1 MNVKDRIKD
10 AVNNGVKIKTI
21 SEKAEVSYF
30 RLKSI
35 INPKACKGE
44 SNFDRFE
51 EARINEAL
59 DSIKNSF

>member
-1 MNVKDRIKD
+1 MNVKERIRS
-10 AVNNGVKIKTI
+10 AVNNGVTAKSI
-21 SEKAEVSYF
+21 SEKAEVSYY

-35 INPKACKGE
+35 TNPEAYKGE

>member
-1 MNVKDRIKD
+1 MNVKDRIRE
-10 AVNNGVKIKTI
+10 AVNNGVTAKAI
-21 SEKAEVSYF
+21 SAKAEVSYY

-35 INPKACKGE
+35 INPKACRGE

-51 EARINEAL
+51 EARIHEAL

>member
-1 MNVKDRIKD
+1 MNVKDRIKE
-10 AVNNGVKIKTI
+10 AVNNGVTAKAI
-21 SEKAEVSYF
+21 SAKAEVSYY
-30 RLKSI
+30 RLKSVI
-35 INPKACKGE
+35 KPESYKGE